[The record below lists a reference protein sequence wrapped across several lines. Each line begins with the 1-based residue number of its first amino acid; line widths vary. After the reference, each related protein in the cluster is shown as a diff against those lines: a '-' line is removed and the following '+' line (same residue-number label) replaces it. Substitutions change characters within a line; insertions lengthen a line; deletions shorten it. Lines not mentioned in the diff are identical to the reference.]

1 MSEIKIRNGDVITFT
16 ALQWEEESCS
26 LWNENRLQTCSPT
39 MLLTPVAHIYE
50 DGIELE
56 SVINEALV
64 DVRVDGK
71 LRDMRIEDFLSE
83 RGLTLKYLKRIA
95 HTTNRKKKVTSGNY
109 RVLRETYK
117 FWCDEDGK
125 LRYEC
130 LGD

>member
-1 MSEIKIRNGDVITFT
+1 MSERNVRNGDVITFT
-16 ALQWEEESCS
+16 ALQWEEESS
-26 LWNENRLQTCSPT
+26 SFWNKNVLQTSSPA

-83 RGLTLKYLKRIA
+83 RGLTLQYLKRIA
-95 HTTNRKKKVTSGNY
+95 HTAKRKRKSGNGNF

-117 FWCDEDGK
+117 FWRDEDGK

-130 LGD
+130 LGH